1 MITILD
7 DFRTR
12 PLYTSHLLQGMGM
25 NGVYGIRYIYIYIY
39 PRYYLE
45 IAAILG
51 RYFTHIGVSLPS
63 TVLVVIIFIVFQYLN
78 VLLLLIC

>member
-1 MITILD
+1 
-7 DFRTR
+7 
-12 PLYTSHLLQGMGM
+12 M